1 MKRARVPF
9 DVKHFATKKNAG
21 KQLTTEE
28 TFKEIF
34 MSNHWSGGE
43 SISGSG
49 SADLQTIEISKQ
61 IPLLVKE
68 LGIKKF
74 LDVPCGD
81 FNWFNKIESDLELY
95 IGGDIIVE
103 IVKKNHEN
111 FGSSNRNFLEIDL
124 IKDSLP
130 EADILHCRDCLVHFS
145 HSDIRKAIKNIKR
158 SNINYLLT
166 TTFSECNENKD
177 IVTGDWRVI
186 NLEKAPFNFPKPL
199 KLINEK
205 CSEGDG
211 TYSDKCLGLWEISK
225 L

>member
-9 DVKHFATKKNAG
+9 DVDHFSNKKNTG

-34 MSNHWSGGE
+34 MSNHWSGSE

-49 SADLQTIEISKQ
+49 SADLQTIEISRQ
-61 IPLLVKE
+61 IPLLVKV

-81 FNWFNKIESDLELY
+81 FNWLSKMNLELEQY

-103 IVKKNHEN
+103 IVEKNHEN
-111 FGSSNRNFLEIDL
+111 FRSSNRKFLKIDL
-124 IKDSLP
+124 IKDELP

-145 HSDIRKAIKNIKR
+145 HSDIHKAIQNIKR

-177 IVTGDWRVI
+177 IITGDWRVI

-211 TYSDKCLGLWEISK
+211 TYSDKCLGLWKISN